1 MIFGGTDGQLRGN
14 ITNIEG
20 EPLIGAQIF
29 IQELGIGAV
38 ADIDGNYI
46 LLNIPV
52 DSYDITVTMI
62 SYRTQIYK
70 DVHIVMDNTVW
81 LNFSLDVASNL
92 SKSMWHRTLKILR
105 RWWWRWRRRRSGFY
119 NFLSRMVLR
128 HCHQQNKQ

>member
-1 MIFGGTDGQLRGN
+1 MANKFYYYLLLFVLIGSMIFGGTDGQLRGN
-14 ITNIEG
+14 ITNMEG

-29 IQELGIGAV
+29 IKELGIGAV

-70 DVHIVMDNTVW
+70 DVNIVMDNTIKPI
-81 LNFSLDVASNL
+81 S
-92 SKSMWHRTLKILR
+92 HRHFTDTR
-105 RWWWRWRRRRSGFY
+105 CGRQSE
-119 NFLSRMVLR
+119 
-128 HCHQQNKQ
+128 